1 MFFFVLKFKKMKAI
15 IEFISAQIENWGMVG
30 FGLIFL
36 GSIFNEFSLFNA
48 LNISVLNINL
58 FPYLLGLMIGLVAK
72 YRGRWI

>member
-1 MFFFVLKFKKMKAI
+1 MKAFV
-15 IEFISAQIENWGMVG
+15 ESLSDLIENWGMVG

-36 GSIFNEFSLFNA
+36 GSIFNEFFIFNA
-48 LNISVLNINL
+48 LNISVLSINL

>member
-1 MFFFVLKFKKMKAI
+1 MKTI

-36 GSIFNEFSLFNA
+36 GSIFNEFFIFNA

-58 FPYLLGLMIGLVAK
+58 FPYLLGLMLGLVAK

>member
-1 MFFFVLKFKKMKAI
+1 MKAFV
-15 IEFISAQIENWGMVG
+15 ESLSDLIENWGMVG

-36 GSIFNEFSLFNA
+36 GSIFNEFFIFNA

-58 FPYLLGLMIGLVAK
+58 FPYLLGLIFGLVAK

>member
-1 MFFFVLKFKKMKAI
+1 VKAFV
-15 IEFISAQIENWGMVG
+15 EFLSDQIENWGMVG

-48 LNISVLNINL
+48 LNISVFNINL
-58 FPYLLGLMIGLVAK
+58 FPYLLGLMFGLVAK

>member
-1 MFFFVLKFKKMKAI
+1 MKAFV
-15 IEFISAQIENWGMVG
+15 ESLSNLIENWGMVG

-36 GSIFNEFSLFNA
+36 GSIFNEFFIFNA

-58 FPYLLGLMIGLVAK
+58 FPYLLGLMLGLVAK

>member
-1 MFFFVLKFKKMKAI
+1 MKAFV
-15 IEFISAQIENWGMVG
+15 ESLSDQIENWGMVG

-58 FPYLLGLMIGLVAK
+58 FPYLLGLMLGLVAK

>member
-1 MFFFVLKFKKMKAI
+1 MNALVESL
-15 IEFISAQIENWGMVG
+15 SDHIENWGMVW

-36 GSIFNEFSLFNA
+36 GSIFNEFFIFNA

-58 FPYLLGLMIGLVAK
+58 FPYLLGLMLGLVAK

>member
-1 MFFFVLKFKKMKAI
+1 MKAI
-15 IEFISAQIENWGMVG
+15 VESLSDLIENWGMVG

-36 GSIFNEFSLFNA
+36 GSIFNEFFTFNA

-58 FPYLLGLMIGLVAK
+58 FPYLLGLMLGLVAK

>member
-1 MFFFVLKFKKMKAI
+1 MKAFV
-15 IEFISAQIENWGMVG
+15 ESLSDLIENWGMVG

-36 GSIFNEFSLFNA
+36 GSIFNEFSIFIA

-58 FPYLLGLMIGLVAK
+58 FPYLLGLMLGLVAK

>member
-1 MFFFVLKFKKMKAI
+1 MKAFV
-15 IEFISAQIENWGMVG
+15 ESLSDQIENWGMVG

-48 LNISVLNINL
+48 LNISVLNVNL
-58 FPYLLGLMIGLVAK
+58 FPYLLGLMLGLVAK

>member
-1 MFFFVLKFKKMKAI
+1 MKTI

-36 GSIFNEFSLFNA
+36 GSIFNEFSIFIA
-48 LNISVLNINL
+48 LNISVLSINL
-58 FPYLLGLMIGLVAK
+58 FPYLLGLMLGLVAK

>member
-1 MFFFVLKFKKMKAI
+1 MKAI
-15 IEFISAQIENWGMVG
+15 VESLSDLIENWGMVK

-36 GSIFNEFSLFNA
+36 GSIFNEFFIFNA

-58 FPYLLGLMIGLVAK
+58 FPYLLGLMLGLVAK

>member
-1 MFFFVLKFKKMKAI
+1 MKAFV
-15 IEFISAQIENWGMVG
+15 ESLSDLIENWGMVG

-36 GSIFNEFSLFNA
+36 GSIFNEFSIINA

-58 FPYLLGLMIGLVAK
+58 FPYLLGLMLGLVAK

>member
-1 MFFFVLKFKKMKAI
+1 MKAFV
-15 IEFISAQIENWGMVG
+15 ESLSDQIENWGMVG

-48 LNISVLNINL
+48 LNISVFNINL
-58 FPYLLGLMIGLVAK
+58 FPYLFGSMFGLVAK

>member
-1 MFFFVLKFKKMKAI
+1 MKAFV
-15 IEFISAQIENWGMVG
+15 ESLSDQIEKWGMVG

-48 LNISVLNINL
+48 LNISVFNINL
-58 FPYLLGLMIGLVAK
+58 FPYLFGSMFGLVAK

>member
-1 MFFFVLKFKKMKAI
+1 MKAFV
-15 IEFISAQIENWGMVG
+15 ESLSDLIENWGMVG

-36 GSIFNEFSLFNA
+36 GSIFNEFSLFNV

-58 FPYLLGLMIGLVAK
+58 FPYLLGLMLGLVAK

>member
-1 MFFFVLKFKKMKAI
+1 MK
-15 IEFISAQIENWGMVG
+15 ELVESLSVHIENWGMVG

-36 GSIFNEFSLFNA
+36 GSIFNEFFIFNA

-58 FPYLLGLMIGLVAK
+58 FPYLLGLMLGLVAK

>member
-1 MFFFVLKFKKMKAI
+1 MKTI

-58 FPYLLGLMIGLVAK
+58 FPYLIGLMFGLVAK